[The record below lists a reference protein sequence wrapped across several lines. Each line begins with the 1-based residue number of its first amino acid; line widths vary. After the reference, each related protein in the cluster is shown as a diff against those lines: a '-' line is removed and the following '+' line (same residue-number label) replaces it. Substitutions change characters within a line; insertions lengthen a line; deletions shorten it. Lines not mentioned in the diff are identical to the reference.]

1 MMLDNYRIL
10 KEKKV
15 QNEVF
20 WLCGNK
26 IDPIDVNISVC
37 VCLLMHRFTQTLHE
51 LIQPEGSSQMRA
63 NFVTLYIFRSL
74 SCVSETNV

>member
-1 MMLDNYRIL
+1 MLDNYRIL

-15 QNEVF
+15 QNKVF
-20 WLCGNK
+20 GFMAIKSTPLMLVC
-26 IDPIDVNISVC
+26 VC
-37 VCLLMHRFTQTLHE
+37 VCLLMYRFTQTLHE
-51 LIQPEGSSQMRA
+51 LIQPEGRSQMKA